1 MTADAA
7 AVRRRPK
14 DRKQQILVQARD
26 LFLGLGYPNVSM
38 AMIADRVG
46 ITAGALYRHYST
58 KADLLEAVVRDVFRT
73 VTPPAEGMALDEPSS
88 PWLPARPSIWTS
100 SATSA
105 SRRSPATRRRAAWR
119 SSSGCPCPGRARS
132 SSGLCGRS
140 ISELGPAGPGWPGM
154 AGGDPEAEAGQR

>member
-46 ITAGALYRHYST
+46 ITAGALLPS
-58 KADLLEAVVRDVFRT
+58 LLDQGGPARGRGAGPFRT
-73 VTPPAEGMALDEPSS
+73 L
-88 PWLPARPSIWTS
+88 AR
-100 SATSA
+100 
-105 SRRSPATRRRAAWR
+105 
-119 SSSGCPCPGRARS
+119 G
-132 SSGLCGRS
+132 
-140 ISELGPAGPGWPGM
+140 
-154 AGGDPEAEAGQR
+154 

>member
-58 KADLLEAVVRDVFRT
+58 KADLLEAVVRDAFRT
-73 VTPPAEGMALDEPSS
+73 VTPPAEGLTLDGIAGKLNAEGHTTRKGKTWNPVQV
-88 PWLPARPSIWTS
+88 
-100 SATSA
+100 
-105 SRRSPATRRRAAWR
+105 SRVLER
-119 SSSGCPCPGRARS
+119 
-132 SSGLCGRS
+132 
-140 ISELGPAGPGWPGM
+140 
-154 AGGDPEAEAGQR
+154 AEA

>member
-58 KADLLEAVVRDVFRT
+58 KADLLEAVVRDAFRT
-73 VTPPAEGMALDEPSS
+73 VTPPAEGLALDELIDREIDRKSVV
-88 PWLPARPSIWTS
+88 
-100 SATSA
+100 
-105 SRRSPATRRRAAWR
+105 
-119 SSSGCPCPGRARS
+119 
-132 SSGLCGRS
+132 
-140 ISELGPAGPGWPGM
+140 
-154 AGGDPEAEAGQR
+154 

>member
-58 KADLLEAVVRDVFRT
+58 TILTDETMTTRCCAVR
-73 VTPPAEGMALDEPSS
+73 PG
-88 PWLPARPSIWTS
+88 ARHPM
-100 SATSA
+100 
-105 SRRSPATRRRAAWR
+105 R
-119 SSSGCPCPGRARS
+119 G
-132 SSGLCGRS
+132 
-140 ISELGPAGPGWPGM
+140 
-154 AGGDPEAEAGQR
+154 